1 MNVPNLKRMTAE
13 EYALWAERQDTG
25 RFELIDGIVVQMN
38 AETVT
43 HVRIKM
49 RIAFALQRAL
59 SASGVQGEVL
69 GDGVAVR
76 IADRLVHEPDAML
89 RLGAPL
95 PGDTLLVTD
104 PVIVVEVLSP
114 STGPID
120 TGRKL
125 TNYFLLETVQHYLV
139 VDTAKRLVLHY
150 VRGPDGLPIMR
161 APISTGDIALDPPG
175 ISISVADVFE

>member
-13 EYALWAERQDTG
+13 DYAQWAERQDTG

-38 AETVT
+38 AERAD
-43 HVRIKM
+43 HAQIKLN
-49 RIAFALQRAL
+49 IALALRQRLKVL
-59 SASGVQGEVL
+59 SIAGQVF
-69 GDGVAVR
+69 GDGMAVR
-76 IADRLVHEPDAML
+76 IADRIVHEPDAML
-89 RLGAPL
+89 RLGQRL
-95 PGDTLLVTD
+95 PGETILVTD

-139 VDTAKRLVLHY
+139 VDTTKRLVLHY
-150 VRGPDGLPIMR
+150 VRGTDGLPIMR
-161 APISTGDIALDPPG
+161 APISAGDVILDPPG
-175 ISISVADVFE
+175 LSISIAEIFE